1 MIKAF
6 PTLFLLA
13 FAAPAAFV
21 ISSCTPKPVENRI
34 AAQSV
39 NEQFP
44 HPLNPLDT
52 IEINSVKKI
61 LLAEGKIDTT
71 WRFYFISLQEPPK
84 AEMLTYQ
91 SGQEFRREAFASVYD
106 RSTNKTFEATMDLK
120 AGKVLTFENIPG
132 VTPGMFLQ
140 DSIAIGLLENNKQ
153 WTEGLVKRGI
163 HPDSITTFPYIFAG
177 ELGIA
182 PPDHREVICAP
193 YYKNK
198 KYGAIAID
206 GLVAYVDVTAGKVL
220 KVLDDG
226 GKGYY
231 KPFDVGYFNAD
242 SGKVYLP
249 KNKPLKIS
257 QPEGTTF
264 NVEGYHIK
272 SPVWSIRV
280 GLHNREGLI
289 LYDVKYNDHGN
300 MRPVMYRASL
310 AEMYV
315 PYGSTDLFTAS
326 LNYFDGGAYRMG
338 QSLGTKRWG
347 NKLKSGADV
356 PENSTFISGFFHD
369 EKGKPKKMD
378 SLIAVYEEF
387 PGPATRHGNFSK
399 DARHIVV
406 KYFTKI
412 GNYDYGF
419 KWIFRDDGTIDLK
432 IELTGIVSIKA
443 VNRITDLPGGADPT
457 SNGAY
462 YGTLVAPHIEAVNHQ
477 HFFCFRLDLDV
488 DGSENLVEEMNT
500 IAVEPGKDNPWNN
513 AFVTQMSLIK
523 NESQGQRNLNPSSN
537 RHWMFANAKAVNSLG
552 QPKGYII
559 MPVHNATPFAA
570 VGSPARNMADF
581 LEHQVVVTAYHDKE
595 SFPAGTYPNSRGI
608 KDGLPT
614 WTNQEDL
621 QGKDAV
627 MWYNM
632 GITHIVRPEDWPI
645 MNVHQVGFTLAPFGF
660 FDQNPVAG
668 MRAPEKTKLAGAA
681 LPPDVSMCVPLP
693 KQ

>member
-1 MIKAF
+1 MIKNLQAF
-6 PTLFLLA
+6 FIIALA
-13 FAAPAAFV
+13 SLTMIF
-21 ISSCTPKPVENRI
+21 ISSCNQKPAETKVG
-34 AAQSV
+34 QSI
-39 NEQFP
+39 NKQYP

-52 IEINSVKKI
+52 VEINSVKEI

-71 WRFYFISLQEPPK
+71 WRFYFVSLQEPPK
-84 AEMLTYQ
+84 SEMLSYQ
-91 SGQEFRREAFASVYD
+91 AGQEFTREAFASVYD
-106 RSTNKTFEATMDLK
+106 RATNKTFEATIDLK
-120 AGKVLTFENIPG
+120 AGKVLKFENIPG

-140 DSIAIGLLENNKQ
+140 DSIAVELVKNNKEWQ
-153 WTEGLVKRGI
+153 EGLAKRDI
-163 HPDSITTFPYIFAG
+163 HPDSVTTFPYIFAG

-182 PPDHREVICAP
+182 PADHREVICAP

-198 KYGAIAID
+198 KFGSIPVD
-206 GLVAYVDVTAGKVL
+206 GLVAYVDITAGKVL

-231 KPFDVGYFNAD
+231 KPFDVEYFNAD

-249 KNKPLKIS
+249 KTKPLKIS

-264 NVEGYHIK
+264 AVEGYNIK
-272 SPVWSIRV
+272 SPLWSMRV
-280 GLHNREGLI
+280 GLHSREGLI

-300 MRPVMYRASL
+300 MRSIIYRASL

-315 PYGSTDLFTAS
+315 PYGSTDLYLS
-326 LNYFDGGAYRMG
+326 SWNYFDGGAYRMG

-347 NKLKSGADV
+347 NKMKVGADV
-356 PENSTFISGFFHD
+356 PEHAAFIPAYFHD
-369 EKGKPKKMD
+369 EKGRPKKLD

-387 PGPATRHGNFSK
+387 PGPATRHGSFSK

-419 KWIFRDDGTIDLK
+419 KWIFRDDGTIDMK
-432 IELTGIVSIKA
+432 VELTGIVGIKA
-443 VNRITDLPGGADPT
+443 VNRTTDLPGGPDPT

-477 HFFCFRLDLDV
+477 HFFSFRLDLDV
-488 DGSENLVEEMNT
+488 DGPDNLVEEMNT
-500 IAVEPGKDNPWNN
+500 VAVGRGKDNPWNN

-523 NESQGQRNLNPSSN
+523 NEAEGMRNLNVGSN
-537 RHWMFANAKAVNSLG
+537 RHWMFANAKAMNSLG
-552 QPKGYII
+552 QPKSYII
-559 MPVHNATPFAA
+559 MPGQNSKPYAA
-570 VGSPARNMADF
+570 PGSPARKMADF
-581 LEHQVVVTAYHDKE
+581 LESQVWVTAHHDQE

-668 MRAPEKTKLAGAA
+668 MRAPENTKIAGAA
-681 LPPDVSMCVPLP
+681 LPPDMSMCVPLP